1 MGAQQGGLLAIGILQ
16 ETSQG
21 IVKISCKS
29 PEIAFVSNRP
39 QKHRQG
45 LGKETAP
52 WNVACMQI
60 TSQSLSRLLPPSH
73 SLESSSSKVICAGPC
88 CQISARKA
96 VKFVNLDFPSVFQT
110 PIKYKSILPEITPLF
125 VWRYSTLHSAPLSYH
140 SQPFTLTDNHPI
152 CTVFYMVTNLTL
164 RSTSFQP
171 PTHKGPSENS
181 LLCSTSPV
189 FDVAG
194 EVDLSTLSKGSWEMK
209 SLPPH
214 VSVNWHVRRGLSTL
228 QQGLSDNATE
238 VKDSVPYNQSPFGTI
253 LLLL

>member
-1 MGAQQGGLLAIGILQ
+1 MKQCPGMWL
-16 ETSQG
+16 
-21 IVKISCKS
+21 
-29 PEIAFVSNRP
+29 VS
-39 QKHRQG
+39 KFH
-45 LGKETAP
+45 L
-52 WNVACMQI
+52 
-60 TSQSLSRLLPPSH
+60 SLSLSRLLPPSH

-152 CTVFYMVTNLTL
+152 CTVFYMATNLTL

-189 FDVAG
+189 FEVAG

-209 SLPPH
+209 SLPLH
-214 VSVNWHVRRGLSTL
+214 VSVNWHLRRGLSTL
-228 QQGLSDNATE
+228 QQGLNDNATE
-238 VKDSVPYNQSPFGTI
+238 FKDSVPSNQSPFGTI

>member
-1 MGAQQGGLLAIGILQ
+1 MGAQQGGLLATDILP

-21 IVKISCKS
+21 RVKISCKS
-29 PEIAFVSNRP
+29 PEIAFVSNSPR
-39 QKHRQG
+39 KHRQG

-88 CQISARKA
+88 CQLSARKA

-189 FDVAG
+189 FEVAG

-209 SLPPH
+209 PLPLH
-214 VSVNWHVRRGLSTL
+214 VSVNWHVSRGLSTL

>member
-29 PEIAFVSNRP
+29 PEIAFVSNSAR
-39 QKHRQG
+39 KHRQG

-181 LLCSTSPV
+181 LLCSTPHV
-189 FDVAG
+189 WDQVCEVAG
-194 EVDLSTLSKGSWEMK
+194 EVDLSIHSKE
-209 SLPPH
+209 
-214 VSVNWHVRRGLSTL
+214 N
-228 QQGLSDNATE
+228 
-238 VKDSVPYNQSPFGTI
+238 
-253 LLLL
+253 

>member
-1 MGAQQGGLLAIGILQ
+1 MGAKHGGLLAIDVLLETGQ
-16 ETSQG
+16 ER
-21 IVKISCKS
+21 VKISCKS
-29 PEIAFVSNRP
+29 PDRAFVSNSPR
-39 QKHRQG
+39 QHRQG
-45 LGKETAP
+45 LGNETAP

-88 CQISARKA
+88 CQLSARKA

-181 LLCSTSPV
+181 LLCSTLHV
-189 FDVAG
+189 WDQVCEVAG
-194 EVDLSTLSKGSWEMK
+194 EVDLSTLSKGC
-209 SLPPH
+209 
-214 VSVNWHVRRGLSTL
+214 
-228 QQGLSDNATE
+228 
-238 VKDSVPYNQSPFGTI
+238 
-253 LLLL
+253 